1 MAMMTTLAI
10 SKPIS
15 LLSDDNVPPI
25 LPLDH
30 HIINK
35 YAIAKSPEKNSFAWT
50 DPTPSINITDPK
62 LMYRRAMV

>member
-1 MAMMTTLAI
+1 MMTTLAI

-35 YAIAKSPEKNSFAWT
+35 YGILYILTLNTCTLQS
-50 DPTPSINITDPK
+50 
-62 LMYRRAMV
+62 V